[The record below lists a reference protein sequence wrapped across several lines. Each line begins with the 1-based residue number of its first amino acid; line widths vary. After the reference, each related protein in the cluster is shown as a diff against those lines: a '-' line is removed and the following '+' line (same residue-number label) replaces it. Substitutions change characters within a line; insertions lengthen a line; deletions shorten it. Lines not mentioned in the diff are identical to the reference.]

1 MESERSIAESAR
13 EAKGKALLE
22 RKKKAAENR

>member
-22 RKKKAAENR
+22 RKRKAAESQ